1 MRVEGRYVIRQPVKA
16 AYANTITHPVHHLTV
31 VWVGWR
37 GGGQAKGPYKLSV
50 SWD

>member
-31 VWVGWR
+31 VWVGW
-37 GGGQAKGPYKLSV
+37 GGGSGQRSLQAKC
-50 SWD
+50 